1 MIQGLLQSTTPI
13 TLNEKDSISNY
24 PKNNVLQLQ
33 ADIQKIRDV
42 HQYILN
48 HLHESLPSIIQLS
61 RQFNLNENKLK
72 KGFKQLYQTTIF
84 KFHLNKR
91 LEQSL
96 VLIKNTP
103 MSLKTIASSLAF
115 KSFPHFSRAFKLKYG
130 ISPNKF
136 RNGRN

>member
-1 MIQGLLQSTTPI
+1 M
-13 TLNEKDSISNY
+13 NSIKSKVREALKSI
-24 PKNNVLQLQ
+24 PSV
-33 ADIQKIRDV
+33 DE
-42 HQYILN
+42 ILN
-48 HLHESLPSIIQLS
+48 NNYQSL
-61 RQFNLNENKLK
+61 
-72 KGFKQLYQTTIF
+72 TIPPAFF

-136 RNGRN
+136 RKGRN